1 LGGFVARLV
10 RIQLTVREYSVDLET
25 LQRLSALAGEIA
37 QISGRENFKIPVEV
51 DLDVGEGS
59 LKVGSVVLGLL
70 SAYYFVGNYK
80 AFKEGIVEICHDA
93 NKYGDD
99 FCDRFLQQVGIKKS
113 QVSRKKVE
121 VQAPEQLRNLL
132 DELEALDDPLTL
144 TELNVPVLKVGSRY
158 VRLALARSRLDQIL
172 STLDVEDREAVS
184 GSLVFKSLPPYTQW
198 PRESQ
203 LPAPLRY
210 ALRPERPKLSR
221 GERAADEF
229 APVRKRRPKLHV
241 KSKVFVEPRAKRA
254 PLRDS

>member
-1 LGGFVARLV
+1 MARLV

-25 LQRLSALAGEIA
+25 LQRLSTLAGEIA

-51 DLDVGEGS
+51 DLDVREGS
-59 LKVGSVVLGLL
+59 LKVVSVVLGLL
-70 SAYYFVGNYK
+70 ASGYYFVGNYK
-80 AFKEGIVEICHDA
+80 AFKEGMVEICHDA

-99 FCDRFLQQVGIKKS
+99 FCDKFLQQAGIKKS

-121 VQAPEQLRNLL
+121 VQAPEQLRKLL

-184 GSLVFKSLPPYTQW
+184 GSLVFKSLPPYAQW

-210 ALRPERPKLSR
+210 ALRPERPELSR
-221 GERAADEF
+221 GERVADEF

-241 KSKVFVEPRAKRA
+241 KSKVFVEPRAKRD